1 MTLWYTRFMK
11 KNNPRLQK
19 LKTDFSL
26 DIGDKPLQEYP
37 RPQFQR
43 ESYVNL
49 NGWWQ
54 YAICDSKETP
64 SQFDGKILVPFS
76 PETELSGVERQ
87 LLPNQFLH
95 YYTTFSLKENFNQG
109 KVLLH
114 FGAVDS
120 ICWVYLNGSLVGH
133 HVGGYNTFFFDV
145 TKWLKETNDLH
156 VVVQDFGDTSYHTNG
171 KQSFNRGGMWYS
183 PQSGIWQTVWLESV
197 PNEWLRGVKMTPNVN
212 DQTITFDFDKDNGGV
227 QISIFDQGQQ
237 IACVQTEQ
245 QSCTIKIDN
254 AKLWSPESPFLYDV
268 QFVLGQDKV
277 KSYFAM
283 RSVDIQRVDGKPR
296 IMLNNKPYFHNGLL
310 DQGYWADGW
319 YTAPSDKALEYD
331 VIVAKE
337 MGFNML
343 RKHIKVEPMRWYWHC
358 DRLGMLVW
366 QDMPSGGTYQ
376 NLWITLWLPFAIK
389 LQKLSDKNPKRFSR
403 KPKESQEQFRVELK
417 EMVDQLYNCPC
428 ICVWVP
434 FNEGW
439 GQFDSA
445 NVSSWLK
452 QYDPTRLVD
461 HASGWHDQGA
471 GDFLSL
477 HIYYRKV
484 KIPKKDKK
492 GRAIVLSEF
501 GGYSYKDQEHCFN
514 LDEIYGYGGKDIVNA
529 KLLTDALEN
538 LYLNQVLPCIEK
550 GLCASVYTQLSDVE
564 DETNGIVTYDRKVV
578 KVEKDRMKKIN
589 ERMIIQ

>member
-1 MTLWYTRFMK
+1 MK
-11 KNNPRLQK
+11 KQPRLVK
-19 LKTDFSL
+19 LKTDFSCE
-26 DIGDKPLQEYP
+26 IGDKPLQEYP
-37 RPQFQR
+37 RPQYQR

-54 YAICDSKETP
+54 YAITESKDVPE
-64 SQFDGKILVPFS
+64 SFDGKILVPFS
-76 PETELSGVERQ
+76 PESQLSGVERQ
-87 LLPNQFLH
+87 LLPHQFLH
-95 YYTTFSLKENFNQG
+95 YQTTFCLPKDFNQG
-109 KVLLH
+109 KVFLH

-120 ICWVYLNGSLVGH
+120 LCWVYVNGVEVGR
-133 HVGGYNTFFFDV
+133 HVGGYNAFFFDV
-145 TKWLKETNDLH
+145 TQSLYEKNVLH
-156 VVVQDFGDTSYHTNG
+156 VVVQDLSDSSFFSNG
-171 KQSFNRGGMWYS
+171 KQSLKRGGMWYS

-197 PNEWLRGVKMTPNVN
+197 PSHYLKSVKMIPDVN
-212 DQTITFDFDKDNGGV
+212 DETITFFFDKEQDERV
-227 QISIFDQGQQ
+227 EIVVFDGKDE
-237 IACVQTEQ
+237 IVRTQTQEQ
-245 QSCTIKIDN
+245 KVSIKIEN

-283 RSVDIQRVDGKPR
+283 RTFDVQTVDGKRR

-310 DQGYWADGW
+310 DQGYWSDGL

-331 VIVAKE
+331 VVLAKE
-337 MGFNML
+337 LGFNML

-358 DRLGMLVW
+358 DRLGMIVW

-389 LQKLSDKNPKRFSR
+389 LQKLSDKNPARFSR
-403 KPKESQEQFRVELK
+403 KDKRTQELFKEELK
-417 EMVDQLYNCPC
+417 EMMDQLYNCPC
-428 ICVWVP
+428 IAVWVP

-445 NVSSWLK
+445 NVAKWMK
-452 QYDPTRLVD
+452 QYANTRLVD
-461 HASGWHDQGA
+461 HASGWHDQKA

-501 GGYSYKDQEHCFN
+501 GGYSYKDMEHSFN
-514 LDEIYGYGGKDIVNA
+514 LDEIYGYGGKEIVNA
-529 KLLTDALEN
+529 KILTDALEN
-538 LYLNQVLPCIEK
+538 LYLEQVLPCIEK
-550 GLCASVYTQLSDVE
+550 GLCATVYTQLSDVE

-578 KVEKDRMKKIN
+578 KVEKERMQEINKRMKI
-589 ERMIIQ
+589 

>member
-1 MTLWYTRFMK
+1 MK
-11 KNNPRLQK
+11 KQPRLVK
-19 LKTDFSL
+19 LKTDFSCE
-26 DIGDKPLQEYP
+26 IGDKPLQEYP
-37 RPQFQR
+37 RPQYQR

-54 YAICDSKETP
+54 YAITESKDVPE
-64 SQFDGKILVPFS
+64 SFDGKILVPFS
-76 PETELSGVERQ
+76 PESQLSGVERQ
-87 LLPNQFLH
+87 LLPHQFLH
-95 YYTTFSLKENFNQG
+95 YQTTFYLPKDFNQG
-109 KVLLH
+109 KVFLH

-120 ICWVYLNGSLVGH
+120 LCWVYVNGVEVGR
-133 HVGGYNTFFFDV
+133 HVGGYNAFFFDV
-145 TKWLKETNDLH
+145 TQSLCEKNVLH
-156 VVVQDFGDTSYHTNG
+156 VVVQDLSDSSFFSNG
-171 KQSFNRGGMWYS
+171 KQSLKRGGMWYS

-197 PNEWLRGVKMTPNVN
+197 PSHYLKSVKMIPDVN
-212 DQTITFDFDKDNGGV
+212 DETITFFFDKEQDERV
-227 QISIFDQGQQ
+227 EIVVFDGKDE
-237 IACVQTEQ
+237 IVRTQTQEQ
-245 QSCTIKIDN
+245 KVSIKIEN
-254 AKLWSPESPFLYDV
+254 AKLWSPERPFLYDV

-283 RSVDIQRVDGKPR
+283 RTFDVQTVDGKRR

-310 DQGYWADGW
+310 DQGYWSDGL

-331 VIVAKE
+331 VFLAKE
-337 MGFNML
+337 LGFNML

-358 DRLGMLVW
+358 DRLGMIVW

-389 LQKLSDKNPKRFSR
+389 LQKLSDKNPARFSR
-403 KPKESQEQFRVELK
+403 KDKRAQELFKEELK
-417 EMVDQLYNCPC
+417 EMMDQLYNCPC
-428 ICVWVP
+428 IAVWVP

-445 NVSSWLK
+445 NVAKWMK
-452 QYDPTRLVD
+452 QYDKTRLVD
-461 HASGWHDQGA
+461 HASGWHDQKA

-501 GGYSYKDQEHCFN
+501 GGYSYKDMEHSFN
-514 LDEIYGYGGKDIVNA
+514 LDEIYGYGGKEIVNA
-529 KLLTDALEN
+529 KIFTDALEN
-538 LYLNQVLPCIEK
+538 LYLEQVLPCIEK
-550 GLCASVYTQLSDVE
+550 GLCATVYTQLSDVE

-578 KVEKDRMKKIN
+578 KVEKERMQEINKRMKI
-589 ERMIIQ
+589 

>member
-1 MTLWYTRFMK
+1 MK
-11 KNNPRLQK
+11 KQPRLVK
-19 LKTDFSL
+19 LKTDFSCE
-26 DIGDKPLQEYP
+26 IGDKPLQEYP
-37 RPQFQR
+37 RPQYQR

-54 YAICDSKETP
+54 YAITESKDVPE
-64 SQFDGKILVPFS
+64 SFDGKILVPFS
-76 PETELSGVERQ
+76 PESQLSGVERQ
-87 LLPNQFLH
+87 LLPHQFLH
-95 YYTTFSLKENFNQG
+95 YQTTFYLPKDFNQG
-109 KVLLH
+109 KVFLH

-120 ICWVYLNGSLVGH
+120 LCWVYVNGVEVGR
-133 HVGGYNTFFFDV
+133 HVGGYNAFFFDV
-145 TKWLKETNDLH
+145 TQSLCEKNVLH
-156 VVVQDFGDTSYHTNG
+156 VVVQDLSDSSFFSNG
-171 KQSFNRGGMWYS
+171 KQSLKRGGMWYS

-197 PNEWLRGVKMTPNVN
+197 PSHYLKSVKMIPDVN
-212 DQTITFDFDKDNGGV
+212 DETITFFFDKEQDERV
-227 QISIFDQGQQ
+227 EIVVFDGKDE
-237 IACVQTEQ
+237 IVRTQTQEQ
-245 QSCTIKIDN
+245 KVSIKIEN

-283 RSVDIQRVDGKPR
+283 RTFDVQTVDGKRR

-310 DQGYWADGW
+310 DQGYWSDGL

-331 VIVAKE
+331 VFLAKE
-337 MGFNML
+337 LGFNML

-358 DRLGMLVW
+358 DRLGMIVW

-389 LQKLSDKNPKRFSR
+389 LQKLSDKNPARFSR
-403 KPKESQEQFRVELK
+403 KDKRAQELFKEELK
-417 EMVDQLYNCPC
+417 EMMDQLYNCPC
-428 ICVWVP
+428 IAVWVP

-445 NVSSWLK
+445 NVAKWMK
-452 QYDPTRLVD
+452 QYDKTRLVD
-461 HASGWHDQGA
+461 HASGWHDQKA

-501 GGYSYKDQEHCFN
+501 GGYSYKDMEHSFN
-514 LDEIYGYGGKDIVNA
+514 LDEIYGYGGKEIVNA
-529 KLLTDALEN
+529 KIFTDALEN
-538 LYLNQVLPCIEK
+538 LYLEQVLPCIEK
-550 GLCASVYTQLSDVE
+550 GLCATVYTQLSDVE

-578 KVEKDRMKKIN
+578 KVEKERMQEINKRMKI
-589 ERMIIQ
+589 

>member
-1 MTLWYTRFMK
+1 MK
-11 KNNPRLQK
+11 KQPRLVK
-19 LKTDFSL
+19 LKTDFSCE
-26 DIGDKPLQEYP
+26 IGDKPLQEYP
-37 RPQFQR
+37 RPQYQR

-54 YAICDSKETP
+54 YAITESKDVPE
-64 SQFDGKILVPFS
+64 SFDGKILVPFS
-76 PETELSGVERQ
+76 PESQLSGVERQ
-87 LLPNQFLH
+87 LLPHQFLH
-95 YYTTFSLKENFNQG
+95 YQTTFCLPKDFNQG
-109 KVLLH
+109 KVFLH

-120 ICWVYLNGSLVGH
+120 LCWVYVNGVEVGR
-133 HVGGYNTFFFDV
+133 HVGGYNAFFFDV
-145 TKWLKETNDLH
+145 TQSLCEKNVLH
-156 VVVQDFGDTSYHTNG
+156 VVVQDLSDSSFFSNG
-171 KQSFNRGGMWYS
+171 KQSLKRGGMWYS

-197 PNEWLRGVKMTPNVN
+197 PSHYLKSVKMIPDVN
-212 DQTITFDFDKDNGGV
+212 DETITFFFDKEQDERV
-227 QISIFDQGQQ
+227 EIVVFDGKDE
-237 IACVQTEQ
+237 IVRTQTQEQ
-245 QSCTIKIDN
+245 KVSIKIEN

-283 RSVDIQRVDGKPR
+283 RTFDVQTVDGKRR

-310 DQGYWADGW
+310 DQGYWSDGL

-331 VIVAKE
+331 VVLAKE
-337 MGFNML
+337 LGFNML

-358 DRLGMLVW
+358 DRLGMIVW

-389 LQKLSDKNPKRFSR
+389 LQKLSDKNPARFSR
-403 KPKESQEQFRVELK
+403 KDKRTQELFKEELK
-417 EMVDQLYNCPC
+417 EMMDQLYNCPC
-428 ICVWVP
+428 IAVWVP

-445 NVSSWLK
+445 NVAKWMK
-452 QYDPTRLVD
+452 QYANTRLVD
-461 HASGWHDQGA
+461 HASGWHDQKA

-501 GGYSYKDQEHCFN
+501 GGYSYKDMEHSFN
-514 LDEIYGYGGKDIVNA
+514 LDEIYGYGGKEIVNA
-529 KLLTDALEN
+529 KILTDALEN
-538 LYLNQVLPCIEK
+538 LYLEQVLPCIEK
-550 GLCASVYTQLSDVE
+550 GLCATVYTQLSDVE

-578 KVEKDRMKKIN
+578 KVEKERMQEINKRMKI
-589 ERMIIQ
+589 